1 MRIHAAHSLALAAC
15 VLLAGMPGGHLQA
28 HDPDAEALRKLNRQ
42 ILEGLI
48 LRQDASTFLA
58 HAHENFVVVAPGGRV
73 EDKAQSA
80 AGASSFDAT
89 GVTISGEQATV
100 VDDTAVLV
108 GKLEIDG
115 VMRPVGKL
123 GPMKFMAVFVRQ
135 DGEWKLLSR
144 ALTPCFEMA
153 IERGFC

>member
-1 MRIHAAHSLALAAC
+1 MHHFIRTIILSIAC
-15 VLLAGMPGGHLQA
+15 VLMIGVWSGNLQA
-28 HDPDAEALRKLNRQ
+28 HENESDALLKLNRQ
-42 ILEGLI
+42 ILEDLI

-58 HAHENFVVVAPGGRV
+58 HAHDDFVVVAPGGRI
-73 EDKAQSA
+73 ENRTQSA
-80 AGASSFDAT
+80 AGAKSFEAA
-89 GVTISGEQATV
+89 GVTISDEQVTV

-115 VMRPVGKL
+115 VMKPAGKL

-144 ALTPCFEMA
+144 ALTPCFKMA
-153 IERGFC
+153 IDRGFC